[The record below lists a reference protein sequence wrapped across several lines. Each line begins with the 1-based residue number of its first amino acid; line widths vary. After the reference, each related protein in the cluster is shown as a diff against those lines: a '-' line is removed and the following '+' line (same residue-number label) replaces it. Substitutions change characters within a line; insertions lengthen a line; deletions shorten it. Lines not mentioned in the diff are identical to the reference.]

1 MHDQL
6 SGGRILLRKLM
17 ADMRIRVALLLLAS
31 AIVILIGQID
41 RGLLPPDDL
50 REVEVAREMYEGGD
64 YIVPHL
70 GGVPFVEKP
79 PGFPAVV
86 ATAYGI
92 VGKPSATAA
101 RFTAAAF
108 ALASLTAVFLLG
120 WRVLGVEGGAV
131 AAALL
136 SISHRF
142 CRTAHIV
149 LLDNALTAGIA
160 FAVLFTWI
168 ALEATGVRKKR
179 IAYTAAGFS
188 LGVSFLVKG
197 FVGPAIFGSGLVLYL
212 ILSRRFAELR
222 HISSPFP
229 IIAFLVPVLSW
240 LLPFLL
246 QASPN
251 LLWEFF
257 VTNHVGRF
265 HVAYLSHDR
274 PFYYYL
280 LNIWPAFAPGSLLL
294 PLAIWMA
301 WKTRKEWENRAGI
314 FFLAFFIGPLVLLST
329 SSAKDSV
336 YFLPVYPVL
345 AMLVAW
351 SITKGW
357 MLSGRSAQILTWI
370 IAAVAILITGSMVG
384 VTGVRGGS
392 VLSVV
397 TASAVFVLS
406 VAGCVLSV
414 RGNDLRSTAACIAV
428 LFALGWSLW
437 FTGPMKEA
445 EVAKSTIHPAMMDA
459 LSLVG
464 NREII
469 IYQPHDGFP
478 LDGPQGELS
487 FYRNRTAQKV
497 RTLETLIKRLAENPN
512 KTVALLYLIN
522 REALQ
527 PEVDKIAQTARGEVR
542 IEAQIPFA
550 RGYLFLVSM
559 GLRKKAE

>member
-1 MHDQL
+1 
-6 SGGRILLRKLM
+6 
-17 ADMRIRVALLLLAS
+17 MRIRVTLFLLAS
-31 AIVILIGQID
+31 VIVILIGQIG
-41 RGLLPPDDL
+41 RELLPPDDL

-70 GGVPFVEKP
+70 GGLPFVEKP

-86 ATAYGI
+86 ATVYRI
-92 VGKPSATAA
+92 VGKPSGTAA

-120 WRVLGVEGGAV
+120 WRVLGIEGGAV

-136 SISHRF
+136 SLSQRF
-142 CRTAHIV
+142 CRTAHMV
-149 LLDNALTAGIA
+149 LLDNALTAAVA
-160 FAVLFTWI
+160 FTVLFTWI
-168 ALEATGVRKKR
+168 ALEANEVPKKR
-179 IAYTAAGFS
+179 LAYAAAGFS
-188 LGVSFLVKG
+188 LGISFLAKG
-197 FVGPAIFGSGLVLYL
+197 FVGPAIFGSGLVLYV

-222 HISSPFP
+222 HILSPFP
-229 IIAFLVPVLSW
+229 VIAFLIPVLSW
-240 LLPFLL
+240 VLPFLL
-246 QASPN
+246 QAPPS
-251 LLWEFF
+251 LSWEFF
-257 VTNHVGRF
+257 VANHMGRF
-265 HVAYLSHDR
+265 RVAYLSHNR

-280 LNIWPAFAPGSLLL
+280 LNIWPAFAPGSVLL
-294 PLAIWMA
+294 PWATWMA
-301 WKTRKEWENRAGI
+301 WRTRKEWENRAGI
-314 FFLAFFIGPLVLLST
+314 FFLGFFIGPLVLLST

-351 SITKGW
+351 SIVKGRT
-357 MLSGRSAQILTWI
+357 LSGRSVRILTWI
-370 IAAVAILITGSMVG
+370 IATAAILITGSMVG
-384 VTGVRGGS
+384 VTGSRGGS
-392 VLSVV
+392 ALSVV
-397 TASAVFVLS
+397 TASAVFVLT
-406 VAGCVLSV
+406 VAGCVLSI
-414 RGNDLRSTAACIAV
+414 RRNDFRWTSACISV

-445 EVAKSTIHPAMMDA
+445 EVAKCSIHPAMSDA

-497 RTLETLIKRLAENPN
+497 RSWVVLIRRLAENPN
-512 KTVALLYLIN
+512 NTVAMIYVID
-522 REALQ
+522 RDALQ
-527 PEVDKIAQTARGEVR
+527 LELDEAARTAGGDLK

-550 RGYLFLVSM
+550 RGILFFVSM
-559 GLRKKAE
+559 KLR

>member
-1 MHDQL
+1 MTNDR
-6 SGGRILLRKLM
+6 GRILSRKRM

-31 AIVILIGQID
+31 TIVILIGQID
-41 RGLLPPDDL
+41 RELLPPDDL
-50 REVEVAREMYEGGD
+50 REVEVAREIYEGGD

-86 ATAYGI
+86 ATAYRI
-92 VGKPSATAA
+92 TGKPSAAAA

-120 WRVLGVEGGAV
+120 WRVLGVEGGGV
-131 AAALL
+131 AAAIL
-136 SISHRF
+136 SFSHRF

-149 LLDNALTAGIA
+149 LLDNALTAGVAIA
-160 FAVLFTWI
+160 VFFTWI
-168 ALEATGVRKKR
+168 ALEANQVRKKR
-179 IAYTAAGFS
+179 LAYTAAGFS
-188 LGVSFLVKG
+188 LGVSFLFKG
-197 FVGPAIFGSGLVLYL
+197 FVGPAIFGSGLALYL

-222 HISSPFP
+222 HILGPFP
-229 IIAFLVPVLSW
+229 VIAFLVPVLSW
-240 LLPFLL
+240 VLPFFL
-246 QASPN
+246 QAPPS

-257 VTNHVGRF
+257 IANHVGRF
-265 HVAYLSHDR
+265 HVAYLSHHR

-294 PLAIWMA
+294 PWAVWMS
-301 WKTRKEWENRAGI
+301 WKTRNDWENRAGV

-329 SSAKDSV
+329 SSAKDSL

-351 SITKGW
+351 SIAKGW

-370 IAAVAILITGSMVG
+370 FAAVAILIVGSMVG
-384 VTGVRGGS
+384 VTGIRGAPA
-392 VLSVV
+392 LSVV
-397 TASAVFVLS
+397 TASVVFVLS
-406 VAGCVLSV
+406 VAGCILSI
-414 RGNDLRSTAACIAV
+414 RGNDLRWTAACIAV

-445 EVAKSTIHPAMMDA
+445 EVAKRSIHPAMADV
-459 LSLVG
+459 LRLVG
-464 NREII
+464 DREII

-497 RTLETLIKRLAENPN
+497 RTLEALIKRLVENPD
-512 KTVALLYLIN
+512 KTVALFYLIN
-522 REALQ
+522 KEALQ
-527 PEVDKIAQTARGEVR
+527 LEVNKIAQTARGDVR

-550 RGYLFLVSM
+550 RGYLFFVSV
-559 GLRKKAE
+559 GLRKGVE